1 MDEGVKNDGEWW
13 YTFKSVIAFG
23 KIRTL
28 IINGDPWFILADI
41 CKVLEISNSRMVA
54 GRLDEDELMSVRLTA
69 AFVLGWGVFYAPPF
83 DSS

>member
-1 MDEGVKNDGEWW
+1 MDSMIKIFENEK
-13 YTFKSVIAFG
+13 FG

-54 GRLDEDELMSVRLTA
+54 
-69 AFVLGWGVFYAPPF
+69 
-83 DSS
+83 